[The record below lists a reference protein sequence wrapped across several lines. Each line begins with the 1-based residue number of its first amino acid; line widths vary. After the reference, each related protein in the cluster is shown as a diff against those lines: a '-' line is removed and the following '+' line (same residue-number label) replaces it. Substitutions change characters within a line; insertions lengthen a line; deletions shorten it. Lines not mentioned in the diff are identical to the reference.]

1 MSEGSQSLAGGETF
15 GDVGI
20 LGYGRFGR
28 ALGKLMS
35 EAGIRHRA
43 YDPAVDVPPEVRA
56 EWLKELTRGAE
67 FVVVVVPVSKMT
79 AALVALRPHVGSHQI
94 VLDVGS
100 VKVGPAAALDA
111 VCGTEIPW
119 CATHPLFGP
128 VSLAMAERPMRV
140 VVCPAAAHPMA
151 ASRVRALY
159 QGIGCEVI
167 EQSPDSHDRV
177 MAHTHALTFFI
188 AKGMIDAGAG
198 MDVPFA
204 PPSFQA
210 FARTIDS
217 VRSDAGHLF
226 SAIARENP
234 FAAQARKELVAALA
248 AIDKALDE
256 TPTLGDIALASD
268 TTKFAIPD
276 LGTQSPELKEVR
288 DLVDAIDRDIVR
300 VLARRVQLAHRAAR
314 AKANLGAPVLD
325 SAREAEMMAAR
336 GAWATD
342 AKLDPDA
349 VRDVFRAII
358 TMSRRVQKT

>member
-1 MSEGSQSLAGGETF
+1 MSDGSQTLAGEDTF

-28 ALGKLMS
+28 ALGELMA

-43 YDPAVDVPPEVRA
+43 YDPAVDVPLEHRSA
-56 EWLKELTRGAE
+56 SLAELTYGVE
-67 FVVVVVPVSKMT
+67 FVVVAVPVSKIR
-79 AALVALRPHVGSHQI
+79 AALIGLRPHVGPDQI

-100 VKVGPAAALDA
+100 VKVGPAAALEA
-111 VCGTEIPW
+111 VLAADIPW

-140 VVCPAAAHPMA
+140 VICPAAAHPRA
-151 ASRVRALY
+151 AARVRALY

-210 FARTIDS
+210 FARTIDT
-217 VRSDAGHLF
+217 VRSDGGHLF
-226 SAIARENP
+226 TAIARENP
-234 FAAQARKELVAALA
+234 FAGQARKELVAALT

-256 TPTLGDIALASD
+256 AQTLGDAVPASEASQ
-268 TTKFAIPD
+268 FAIPD
-276 LGTQSPELKEVR
+276 LGAQSPELKEVR
-288 DLVDAIDRDIVR
+288 ELVDAVDRDIVQM
-300 VLARRVQLAHRAAR
+300 LARRVQLSHRAAR
-314 AKANLGAPVLD
+314 AKADLGAPVLD
-325 SAREAEMMAAR
+325 AAREADVMAAR
-336 GAWATD
+336 GAWAKD